1 MMYFISVVIIIVT
14 TLMFVLFASGETDTN
29 NIVFLKGYGWEVRT
43 KAVEKEDI
51 IIPKPF
57 DRVYENYN
65 DIQLK
70 AGLDLRPYMGMKGVR
85 YTYIV
90 ENYPK
95 DVGEEVRANVIC
107 INNEPVGGD
116 IMTVS
121 IRGFIHSLNFD
132 DSLRDYKLLSFVII
146 PKIIRVKIY
155 KKIFA
160 KSLNLYKI

>member
-14 TLMFVLFASGETDTN
+14 TLIFVLFASGETDTN

-43 KAVEKEDI
+43 KSVEKEDI

-132 DSLRDYKLLSFVII
+132 DSLR
-146 PKIIRVKIY
+146 
-155 KKIFA
+155 
-160 KSLNLYKI
+160 

>member
-1 MMYFISVVIIIVT
+1 MGRKAMMYFISVVIIIVT

-43 KAVEKEDI
+43 KSVEKEDI

-70 AGLDLRPYMGMKGVR
+70 AGLDLRPYMGTKGVR

-132 DSLRDYKLLSFVII
+132 DSLR
-146 PKIIRVKIY
+146 
-155 KKIFA
+155 
-160 KSLNLYKI
+160 

>member
-1 MMYFISVVIIIVT
+1 MGRKAMMYFISVVIIIVT

-43 KAVEKEDI
+43 KSVEKEGI

-132 DSLRDYKLLSFVII
+132 DSLR
-146 PKIIRVKIY
+146 
-155 KKIFA
+155 
-160 KSLNLYKI
+160 

>member
-1 MMYFISVVIIIVT
+1 MGRKAMMYFISVVIIIVT
-14 TLMFVLFASGETDTN
+14 TLMFVLFDSGETDTN

-43 KAVEKEDI
+43 KSVEKEDI

-132 DSLRDYKLLSFVII
+132 DSLR
-146 PKIIRVKIY
+146 
-155 KKIFA
+155 
-160 KSLNLYKI
+160 

>member
-43 KAVEKEDI
+43 KSVEKEDI

-121 IRGFIHSLNFD
+121 IRGFIHSLNFE
-132 DSLRDYKLLSFVII
+132 DSLR
-146 PKIIRVKIY
+146 
-155 KKIFA
+155 
-160 KSLNLYKI
+160 

>member
-43 KAVEKEDI
+43 KAIEKGDI

-132 DSLRDYKLLSFVII
+132 DSLR
-146 PKIIRVKIY
+146 
-155 KKIFA
+155 
-160 KSLNLYKI
+160 

>member
-1 MMYFISVVIIIVT
+1 MGRKAMMYFISVVIIIVT

-121 IRGFIHSLNFD
+121 IRGFIHSLHFD
-132 DSLRDYKLLSFVII
+132 DSLR
-146 PKIIRVKIY
+146 
-155 KKIFA
+155 
-160 KSLNLYKI
+160 

>member
-14 TLMFVLFASGETDTN
+14 TLMFVLFASGEIDTN

-43 KAVEKEDI
+43 KSVEKEDI

-132 DSLRDYKLLSFVII
+132 DSLR
-146 PKIIRVKIY
+146 
-155 KKIFA
+155 
-160 KSLNLYKI
+160 

>member
-43 KAVEKEDI
+43 KSVEKEDI

-132 DSLRDYKLLSFVII
+132 DSLR
-146 PKIIRVKIY
+146 
-155 KKIFA
+155 
-160 KSLNLYKI
+160 

>member
-1 MMYFISVVIIIVT
+1 MYFISVVIIIVT

-43 KAVEKEDI
+43 KSVEKEDI

-132 DSLRDYKLLSFVII
+132 DLLR
-146 PKIIRVKIY
+146 
-155 KKIFA
+155 
-160 KSLNLYKI
+160 

>member
-1 MMYFISVVIIIVT
+1 MGRKAMMYFISVVIIIVT
-14 TLMFVLFASGETDTN
+14 KLMFVLFSSGETDTN

-43 KAVEKEDI
+43 KSVEKEDI

-132 DSLRDYKLLSFVII
+132 DSLR
-146 PKIIRVKIY
+146 
-155 KKIFA
+155 
-160 KSLNLYKI
+160 

>member
-43 KAVEKEDI
+43 KSVEKEDI

-65 DIQLK
+65 YIQLK

-132 DSLRDYKLLSFVII
+132 DSLR
-146 PKIIRVKIY
+146 
-155 KKIFA
+155 
-160 KSLNLYKI
+160 

>member
-43 KAVEKEDI
+43 KSVEKEDI

-85 YTYIV
+85 YTDIV

-132 DSLRDYKLLSFVII
+132 DSLR
-146 PKIIRVKIY
+146 
-155 KKIFA
+155 
-160 KSLNLYKI
+160 

>member
-121 IRGFIHSLNFD
+121 IRGFIHTLNFD
-132 DSLRDYKLLSFVII
+132 DSLR
-146 PKIIRVKIY
+146 
-155 KKIFA
+155 
-160 KSLNLYKI
+160 

>member
-43 KAVEKEDI
+43 KSVEKEDI

-70 AGLDLRPYMGMKGVR
+70 AGLDLRPYMAIKGVR

-132 DSLRDYKLLSFVII
+132 DSLR
-146 PKIIRVKIY
+146 
-155 KKIFA
+155 
-160 KSLNLYKI
+160 

>member
-43 KAVEKEDI
+43 KSVEKEDI
-51 IIPKPF
+51 IIPKPY
-57 DRVYENYN
+57 DRVSENYN

-132 DSLRDYKLLSFVII
+132 DSLR
-146 PKIIRVKIY
+146 
-155 KKIFA
+155 
-160 KSLNLYKI
+160 

>member
-70 AGLDLRPYMGMKGVR
+70 GGLDLRPYMGMKGVR

-132 DSLRDYKLLSFVII
+132 DSLR
-146 PKIIRVKIY
+146 
-155 KKIFA
+155 
-160 KSLNLYKI
+160 

>member
-43 KAVEKEDI
+43 KSVEKED
-51 IIPKPF
+51 
-57 DRVYENYN
+57 
-65 DIQLK
+65 
-70 AGLDLRPYMGMKGVR
+70 
-85 YTYIV
+85 IV

-132 DSLRDYKLLSFVII
+132 DSLR
-146 PKIIRVKIY
+146 
-155 KKIFA
+155 
-160 KSLNLYKI
+160 

>member
-1 MMYFISVVIIIVT
+1 MGRKAMMYFISVVIIIVT

-116 IMTVS
+116 IMLS
-121 IRGFIHSLNFD
+121 LIHISEPT
-132 DSLRDYKLLSFVII
+132 RH
-146 PKIIRVKIY
+146 
-155 KKIFA
+155 
-160 KSLNLYKI
+160 

>member
-43 KAVEKEDI
+43 KSVEKEDI

-70 AGLDLRPYMGMKGVR
+70 AGLDLRPYIGMKGVR

-132 DSLRDYKLLSFVII
+132 DSLR
-146 PKIIRVKIY
+146 
-155 KKIFA
+155 
-160 KSLNLYKI
+160 

>member
-43 KAVEKEDI
+43 KSVEKEDI

-70 AGLDLRPYMGMKGVR
+70 AGIDLRPYMGMKGVR

-132 DSLRDYKLLSFVII
+132 DSLR
-146 PKIIRVKIY
+146 
-155 KKIFA
+155 
-160 KSLNLYKI
+160 

>member
-29 NIVFLKGYGWEVRT
+29 NIVFLKGYGWKVRT

-132 DSLRDYKLLSFVII
+132 DSLR
-146 PKIIRVKIY
+146 
-155 KKIFA
+155 
-160 KSLNLYKI
+160 

>member
-14 TLMFVLFASGETDTN
+14 TLMFVLFASGETDAN

-43 KAVEKEDI
+43 KSVEKEDI

-132 DSLRDYKLLSFVII
+132 DSLR
-146 PKIIRVKIY
+146 
-155 KKIFA
+155 
-160 KSLNLYKI
+160 

>member
-1 MMYFISVVIIIVT
+1 MGRKAMMYFISVVIIILT

-43 KAVEKEDI
+43 KSVEKEDI

-132 DSLRDYKLLSFVII
+132 DSLR
-146 PKIIRVKIY
+146 
-155 KKIFA
+155 
-160 KSLNLYKI
+160 

>member
-43 KAVEKEDI
+43 KSVEKEDI

-121 IRGFIHSLNFD
+121 IRGFMHSLNFD
-132 DSLRDYKLLSFVII
+132 DSLR
-146 PKIIRVKIY
+146 
-155 KKIFA
+155 
-160 KSLNLYKI
+160 

>member
-43 KAVEKEDI
+43 KSVEKEDI

-70 AGLDLRPYMGMKGVR
+70 AGLDLRPYMGVKGVR

-132 DSLRDYKLLSFVII
+132 DSLR
-146 PKIIRVKIY
+146 
-155 KKIFA
+155 
-160 KSLNLYKI
+160 

>member
-14 TLMFVLFASGETDTN
+14 TLMFVLFASSETDTN

-43 KAVEKEDI
+43 KSVEKEDI

-132 DSLRDYKLLSFVII
+132 DSLR
-146 PKIIRVKIY
+146 
-155 KKIFA
+155 
-160 KSLNLYKI
+160 

>member
-43 KAVEKEDI
+43 KSVEKEDI

-116 IMTVS
+116 IMT
-121 IRGFIHSLNFD
+121 
-132 DSLRDYKLLSFVII
+132 
-146 PKIIRVKIY
+146 
-155 KKIFA
+155 
-160 KSLNLYKI
+160 

>member
-1 MMYFISVVIIIVT
+1 MGRKAMMYFISVVIIIVT

-43 KAVEKEDI
+43 KSVEKEDI
-51 IIPKPF
+51 IITKPF

-70 AGLDLRPYMGMKGVR
+70 AGLDLRPYMGLKGVR

-132 DSLRDYKLLSFVII
+132 DSLR
-146 PKIIRVKIY
+146 
-155 KKIFA
+155 
-160 KSLNLYKI
+160 

>member
-43 KAVEKEDI
+43 ESVEKEDI

-132 DSLRDYKLLSFVII
+132 DSLR
-146 PKIIRVKIY
+146 
-155 KKIFA
+155 
-160 KSLNLYKI
+160 

>member
-1 MMYFISVVIIIVT
+1 MGRKAMMYFISVVIIIVT

-43 KAVEKEDI
+43 KSVEKEDI

-121 IRGFIHSLNFD
+121 VRGFIHSLNFD
-132 DSLRDYKLLSFVII
+132 DSLR
-146 PKIIRVKIY
+146 
-155 KKIFA
+155 
-160 KSLNLYKI
+160 

>member
-43 KAVEKEDI
+43 KSVEKEDI

-85 YTYIV
+85 DTYIV

-132 DSLRDYKLLSFVII
+132 DSLR
-146 PKIIRVKIY
+146 
-155 KKIFA
+155 
-160 KSLNLYKI
+160 

>member
-43 KAVEKEDI
+43 KSVEKEDI

-70 AGLDLRPYMGMKGVR
+70 AGLDLRPSMGMKGVR

-132 DSLRDYKLLSFVII
+132 DSLR
-146 PKIIRVKIY
+146 
-155 KKIFA
+155 
-160 KSLNLYKI
+160 

>member
-1 MMYFISVVIIIVT
+1 MIYFISVVIIIVT

-43 KAVEKEDI
+43 KSVEKEDI

-132 DSLRDYKLLSFVII
+132 DSLR
-146 PKIIRVKIY
+146 
-155 KKIFA
+155 
-160 KSLNLYKI
+160 

>member
-14 TLMFVLFASGETDTN
+14 TLMYVLFASGETDTN

-43 KAVEKEDI
+43 KSVEKEDI

-132 DSLRDYKLLSFVII
+132 DSLR
-146 PKIIRVKIY
+146 
-155 KKIFA
+155 
-160 KSLNLYKI
+160 

>member
-116 IMTVS
+116 IMSVS
-121 IRGFIHSLNFD
+121 FRVFIHSLYFD
-132 DSLRDYKLLSFVII
+132 DSLR
-146 PKIIRVKIY
+146 
-155 KKIFA
+155 
-160 KSLNLYKI
+160 